1 MQEIDEVAYLSI
13 NVKGTNVFVT
23 ITKKDDENTQ
33 TAKSNY
39 CNIIASKMV

>member
-33 TAKSNY
+33 LQNL
-39 CNIIASKMV
+39 IIVI